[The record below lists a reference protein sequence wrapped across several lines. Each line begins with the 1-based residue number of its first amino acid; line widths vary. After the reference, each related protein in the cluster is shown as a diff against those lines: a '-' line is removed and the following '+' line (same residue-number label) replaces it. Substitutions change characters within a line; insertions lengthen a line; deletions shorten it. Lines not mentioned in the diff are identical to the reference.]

1 MRHRHIVLTAIAAL
15 TVTQAQA
22 ADKPHNLILF
32 VPDGMRAKMV
42 TPETAPTMAAI
53 RDQGVNFQNSH
64 SMFPTFTMPNAS
76 AMATGHWLGDTGV
89 FSNVIYTGYNVAAG
103 NAGVTPTLEN
113 DAVLGSV
120 DQHNGGNF
128 LDETALLS
136 AARRSGL
143 STAAIGKVGPILIFD
158 HIDRAGAPT
167 IVVDDATGSPAG
179 IPLAPEV
186 SDALKQASLPLAAP
200 SRGANGDAGTMS
212 KPGTTVANVT
222 QQNYFVDVATKVVLP
237 MFKARNQPFVLV
249 FWSRDPDGSQH
260 NQGDSL
266 GKITPGIN
274 GPTSLAAI
282 KNADDDLAKLRA
294 ALDRLGLA
302 ANTDIVVSADHGFTT
317 ISKENKT
324 SEAAQA
330 HYADVPEGLLPPG
343 FLALDLAAA
352 TGSPLLDPSDGD
364 APIAAGHHPKAGSA
378 IIGKNPAHPDFVVAA
393 NGGSDLVYIPSG
405 DRQLAER
412 AVAALLKED
421 YVSGLFVDDR
431 FGKIPGTLP
440 LSAIGL
446 HGNAVTPVPAIV
458 VNFRSYTSGCAIPT
472 NCTVE
477 IADTPLQQ
485 GQGQHGSFSR
495 GETLNFMAAIGPD
508 FKTGFADPAPVSN
521 ADIGKTLAHV
531 LALKVAA
538 KGKLQGRVISEAMQ
552 GGAVPKVSSGVLR
565 GPAAADGLATVVT
578 YQEIQA
584 TRYFDAAGFPGR
596 TFGLYLPKTPT
607 TKTASASH

>member
-1 MRHRHIVLTAIAAL
+1 MRNWQPALALIAAF
-15 TVTQAQA
+15 TVTPAQA

-42 TPETAPTMAAI
+42 TPENAPTMAAI

-76 AMATGHWLGDTGV
+76 ALATGHWLGDTGV
-89 FSNVIYTGYNVAAG
+89 FGNTLYTGYNVAAG
-103 NAGVTPTLEN
+103 NAGVMAPLEN
-113 DAVLGSV
+113 DAVQGSL
-120 DQHNGGNF
+120 DQHMGGNF

-136 AARRSGL
+136 AARRAGL
-143 STAAIGKVGPILIFD
+143 STAAVGKLGPVLIFD
-158 HIDRAGAPT
+158 HVDRAGAPT
-167 IVVDDATGSPAG
+167 IIVDDATGTANG

-186 SDALKQASLPLAAP
+186 SDALTQASLPLAAP

-212 KPGTTVANVT
+212 RPGTTVANVT
-222 QQNYFVDVATKVVLP
+222 QQNYFIDVATKVVLP

-266 GKITPGIN
+266 GTVTPGIN

-294 ALDRLGLA
+294 ALDQLGLA
-302 ANTDIVVSADHGFTT
+302 ANTNIVVSADHGFATV
-317 ISKENKT
+317 SKESKT
-324 SEAAQA
+324 SGAARA
-330 HYADVPEGLLPPG
+330 HYADVPEGMLPPG
-343 FLALDLAAA
+343 FLALDLAGAL
-352 TGSPLLDPSDGD
+352 GGLLVDPGDGD
-364 APIAAGHHPKAGSA
+364 APITAGQHPKSGSA
-378 IIGKNPAHPDFVVAA
+378 IIGKNPAHPDFVIAA

-405 DRQLAER
+405 NRRLAAR

-431 FGKIPGTLP
+431 FGRIPGTLP

-446 HGNAVTPVPAIV
+446 RGDAVTPVPAIV
-458 VNFRSYTSGCAIPT
+458 VNFRSYASGCPIPT

-477 IADTPLQQ
+477 MADTPLQQ
-485 GQGQHGSFSR
+485 GQGMHGGFSR

-521 ADIGKTLAHV
+521 ADIGRTLARV
-531 LALKVAA
+531 LGLKIEAR
-538 KGKLQGRVISEAMQ
+538 GKLQGRVIAEALP
-552 GGAVPKVSSGVLR
+552 GGASPKVISGTLR
-565 GPAAADGLATVVT
+565 GPAAAGGLATVLA
-578 YQEIQA
+578 YQEAQGA
-584 TRYFDAAGFPGR
+584 RYFDAAGFSGR
-596 TFGLYLPKTPT
+596 TMGLDLPKA
-607 TKTASASH
+607 TASR

>member
-1 MRHRHIVLTAIAAL
+1 MRHWQIVLTAIAAL

-22 ADKPHNLILF
+22 ADRPHNLILF

-64 SMFPTFTMPNAS
+64 SMFPTFTMPNSS

-89 FSNVIYTGYNVAAG
+89 FSNNIYAGYNVG
-103 NAGVTPTLEN
+103 NTGVTPSLEN
-113 DAVLGSV
+113 DTVLGSV

-136 AARRSGL
+136 AARHAGL

-158 HIDRAGAPT
+158 HVDRAGAPT
-167 IVVDDATGSPAG
+167 IVVDDATGTANG
-179 IPLAPEV
+179 IPLAPEI

-200 SRGANGDAGTMS
+200 SRGANGETGTMS
-212 KPGTTVANVT
+212 KPGTTVANIT
-222 QQNYFVDVATKVVLP
+222 QQNYFVDVATKIVLP
-237 MFKARNQPFVLV
+237 MFKARNQPFVMV

-266 GKITPGIN
+266 GTVTPGIN

-282 KNADDDLAKLRA
+282 KNADDDLARLRA
-294 ALDRLGLA
+294 TLDQLGLSA
-302 ANTDIVVSADHGFTT
+302 TTDIVISADHGFAT
-317 ISKENKT
+317 ISKESKT
-324 SEAAQA
+324 SAAAHA
-330 HYADVPEGLLPPG
+330 HYDDVPDGMLPPG
-343 FLALDLAAA
+343 FLALDIAAA
-352 TGSPLLDPSDGD
+352 MSSPLLDPADSD
-364 APIAAGHHPKAGSA
+364 APIAAGRHPKAGSG

-405 DRQLAER
+405 NRHLAER

-421 YVSGLFVDDR
+421 YISGLFVDDR

-446 HGNAVTPVPAIV
+446 HGSAVTPVPAIV
-458 VNFRSYTSGCAIPT
+458 VNFRSYTSGCKVPT
-472 NCTVE
+472 NCTVT
-477 IADTPLQQ
+477 IADSPLQQ

-508 FKTGFADPAPVSN
+508 FKAGFADAAPVSN
-521 ADIGKTLAHV
+521 ADIGMTMAHV
-531 LALKVAA
+531 LGLKIAA
-538 KGKLQGRVISEAMQ
+538 KGKLQGRVIAEATP
-552 GGAVPKVSSGVLR
+552 GGAAPKVTAGTLR
-565 GPAAADGLATVVT
+565 GPAAADGLATVLL
-578 YQEIQA
+578 YQEAQG
-584 TRYFDAAGFPGR
+584 TRYFDAAGFPDR
-596 TFGLYLPKTPT
+596 TMGLYLPKA
-607 TKTASASH
+607 TASR

>member
-1 MRHRHIVLTAIAAL
+1 MRHWHIVLTAIAAL
-15 TVTQAQA
+15 TVSAQAQA

-42 TPETAPTMAAI
+42 TPENAPTMAAI

-64 SMFPTFTMPNAS
+64 SLFPTFTMPNAS
-76 AMATGHWLGDTGV
+76 ALATGHWFGDTGV
-89 FSNVIYTGYNVAAG
+89 FSNVVYTGYNVAAG

-136 AARRSGL
+136 AARSAGL

-167 IVVDDATGSPAG
+167 IIVDDATGSATG

-200 SRGANGDAGTMS
+200 SRGANGETGTMS

-266 GKITPGIN
+266 GKIVPGIN

-282 KNADDDLAKLRA
+282 KNADDDLARLRA
-294 ALDRLGLA
+294 TLDQLGLS
-302 ANTDIVVSADHGFTT
+302 ANTDIVVSADHGFMT
-317 ISKENKT
+317 ISKESKT
-324 SEAAQA
+324 SAAA
-330 HYADVPEGLLPPG
+330 HTHYADVPEGLLPPG
-343 FLALDLAAA
+343 FLALDIAAA
-352 TGSPLLDPSDGD
+352 MGSPLIDPSDSD
-364 APIAAGHHPKAGSA
+364 APIAAGQHPKAGSA

-405 DRQLAER
+405 NRQLAQR

-446 HGNAVTPVPAIV
+446 HGNAVMPVPSIV

-472 NCTVE
+472 NCTVD

-508 FKTGFADPAPVSN
+508 FKAGFADPAPVSN

-531 LALKVAA
+531 LGLKIAA

-552 GGAVPKVSSGVLR
+552 GGAVPKVSSGVVR
-565 GPAAADGLATVVT
+565 GPAGGDGLATVLT
-578 YQEIQA
+578 YQEAQG

-596 TFGLYLPKTPT
+596 TFGLYLPKT
-607 TKTASASH
+607 TASR

>member
-1 MRHRHIVLTAIAAL
+1 MRNWQPALALIAAF

-42 TPETAPTMAAI
+42 TPENAPTMAAI

-76 AMATGHWLGDTGV
+76 ALATGHWLGDTGV
-89 FSNVIYTGYNVAAG
+89 FGNTLYTGYNVAAG
-103 NAGVTPTLEN
+103 NAGVMAPLEN
-113 DAVLGSV
+113 DAVQGSL
-120 DQHNGGNF
+120 DQHMGGNF

-136 AARRSGL
+136 AARRAGL
-143 STAAIGKVGPILIFD
+143 STAAIGKLGPVLIFD
-158 HIDRAGAPT
+158 HVDRAGAPT
-167 IVVDDATGSPAG
+167 IIVDDATGTANG

-186 SDALKQASLPLAAP
+186 SDALTQASLPLAAP

-212 KPGTTVANVT
+212 RPGTTVANVT
-222 QQNYFVDVATKVVLP
+222 QQNYFIDVATKVVLP

-266 GKITPGIN
+266 GTVTPGIN

-294 ALDRLGLA
+294 ALDQFGLA
-302 ANTDIVVSADHGFTT
+302 ANTNIVVSADHGFATV
-317 ISKENKT
+317 SKESKT
-324 SEAAQA
+324 SGAARA
-330 HYADVPEGLLPPG
+330 HYADVPEGMLPPG
-343 FLALDLAAA
+343 FLALDLAGAL
-352 TGSPLLDPSDGD
+352 GGLLVDPGDGD
-364 APIAAGHHPKAGSA
+364 APITAGQHPKSGSA
-378 IIGKNPAHPDFVVAA
+378 IIGKNPAHPDFVIAA

-405 DRQLAER
+405 NRRLAAR

-431 FGKIPGTLP
+431 FGRIPGTLP

-446 HGNAVTPVPAIV
+446 RGDAVTPVPAIV
-458 VNFRSYTSGCAIPT
+458 VNFRSYASGCPIPT

-477 IADTPLQQ
+477 MADTPLQQ
-485 GQGQHGSFSR
+485 GQGMHGGFSR

-521 ADIGKTLAHV
+521 ADIGRTLARV
-531 LALKVAA
+531 LGLKIEAR
-538 KGKLQGRVISEAMQ
+538 GKLQGRVIAEALP
-552 GGAVPKVSSGVLR
+552 GGASPKVISGTLR
-565 GPAAADGLATVVT
+565 GPAAAGGLATVLA
-578 YQEIQA
+578 YQEAQGA
-584 TRYFDAAGFPGR
+584 RYFDAAGFSGR
-596 TFGLYLPKTPT
+596 TMGLDLPKA
-607 TKTASASH
+607 TASR

>member
-1 MRHRHIVLTAIAAL
+1 MRHRQIALAAIAAL
-15 TVTQAQA
+15 GITQASA
-22 ADKPHNLILF
+22 ADRPHNVILF
-32 VPDGMRAKMV
+32 VPDGLRAKMV
-42 TPETAPTMAAI
+42 TPQTAPTMAAI

-64 SMFPTFTMPNAS
+64 SMYPTFTMPNSS
-76 AMATGHWLGDTGV
+76 AMATGHWIGDTGV
-89 FSNVIYTGYNVAAG
+89 FGNTIYPGYNVG
-103 NAGVTPTLEN
+103 NSGVTPSLEN

-136 AARRSGL
+136 SARHAGL

-167 IVVDDATGSPAG
+167 IVVDDATGTAAG

-186 SDALKQASLPLAAP
+186 SDALKQAALPLAAP
-200 SRGANGDAGTMS
+200 SRGANGETGTMS

-222 QQNYFVDVATKVVLP
+222 QQNYFVNVATKIVLP
-237 MFKARNQPFVLV
+237 MFKARNRPFVMV

-266 GKITPGIN
+266 GQVTPGIN

-282 KNADDDLAKLRA
+282 RNADDDLAKLRA
-294 ALDRLGLA
+294 ALDQLGLA
-302 ANTDIVVSADHGFTT
+302 ATTDIVVSADHGFTT
-317 ISKENKT
+317 ISKESK
-324 SEAAQA
+324 SSAAARA
-330 HYADVPEGLLPPG
+330 HYADVPDGMLPPG
-343 FLALDLAAA
+343 FLALDLATAMGA
-352 TGSPLLDPSDGD
+352 PLGDPSDGD
-364 APIAAGHHPKAGSA
+364 APIAADHHPKAGSA

-405 DRQLAER
+405 SRQLAER
-412 AVAALLKED
+412 AIAALLKED

-431 FGKIPGTLP
+431 FGRIPGTLP

-446 HGNAVTPVPAIV
+446 HGSAVTPAPAII

-485 GQGQHGSFSR
+485 GQGMHGSFSR

-508 FKTGFADPAPVSN
+508 FKAGFADPAPVSN

-531 LALKVAA
+531 LGLNIAA
-538 KGKLQGRVISEAMQ
+538 KGKLQGRVIAEAMP
-552 GGAVPKVSSGVLR
+552 GGAAPKVSSGALH
-565 GPAAADGLATVVT
+565 GPTAADGHATVLV
-578 YQEIQA
+578 YQETQG

-596 TFGLYLPKTPT
+596 TMGLYLPKA
-607 TKTASASH
+607 TAAR

>member
-1 MRHRHIVLTAIAAL
+1 MRHWQIALAAITAL

-42 TPETAPTMAAI
+42 TPENAPTMAAI

-89 FSNVIYTGYNVAAG
+89 FSNNIYAGYNVAAG
-103 NAGVTPTLEN
+103 NAGVTPSLEN
-113 DAVLGSV
+113 DAVQGSL
-120 DQHNGGNF
+120 DQHEGGNF
-128 LDETALLS
+128 RDETALLS
-136 AARRSGL
+136 AARRAGL
-143 STAAIGKVGPILIFD
+143 STAAIGKLGPILIFD
-158 HIDRAGAPT
+158 HIDRGGAPT
-167 IVVDDATGSPAG
+167 IIVDDATGTANG
-179 IPLAPEV
+179 IPLAPEI

-212 KPGTTVANVT
+212 KPGTTVANVV

-237 MFKARNQPFVLV
+237 MFKTRNQPFVLV

-266 GKITPGIN
+266 GKVTPGIN

-282 KNADDDLAKLRA
+282 KNADDDLARLRA
-294 ALDRLGLA
+294 ALDQLGLSA
-302 ANTDIVVSADHGFTT
+302 TTDIVVSADHGFTT
-317 ISKENKT
+317 VSKESKT
-324 SEAAQA
+324 SAAAHA
-330 HYADVPEGLLPPG
+330 HYADVPEGMLPPG

-352 TGSPLLDPSDGD
+352 MSAPLVDPGDGD
-364 APIAAGHHPKAGSA
+364 APIAAGQHPKGGSA

-405 DRQLAER
+405 NRQLAER

-421 YVSGLFVDDR
+421 YISGLFVDDR
-431 FGKIPGTLP
+431 FGRIPGTLP

-446 HGNAVTPVPAIV
+446 HGDAVTPVPSIV
-458 VNFRSYTSGCAIPT
+458 VNFRSYTSGCAVPT

-477 IADTPLQQ
+477 IADAPQQQ

-508 FKTGFADPAPVSN
+508 FRTGFADTAPVSN

-531 LALKVAA
+531 LGLKIEA
-538 KGKLQGRVISEAMQ
+538 KGKLQGRVIAEALP
-552 GGAVPKVSSGVLR
+552 GGATPKVTSGTLR
-565 GPAAADGLATVVT
+565 GPAAADGLATVLL
-578 YQEIQA
+578 YQEAQG

-596 TFGLYLPKTPT
+596 TMGLNLPKT
-607 TKTASASH
+607 TASR

>member
-1 MRHRHIVLTAIAAL
+1 MRHWQIVLTAIAAL

-64 SMFPTFTMPNAS
+64 SMFPTFTMPNSS

-89 FSNVIYTGYNVAAG
+89 FSNNVYAGYNLA
-103 NAGVTPTLEN
+103 NAGVTPSLEN
-113 DAVLGSV
+113 DAAQGSL

-136 AARRSGL
+136 AARHAGL

-158 HIDRAGAPT
+158 HVDRAGAPT
-167 IVVDDATGSPAG
+167 IIVDDATGTPSG
-179 IPLAPEV
+179 IPLAPEI

-200 SRGANGDAGTMS
+200 TRSANGETGTMS
-212 KPGTTVANVT
+212 KPGTTVANIT
-222 QQNYFVDVATKVVLP
+222 QQNYFVDVATKIVLP

-266 GKITPGIN
+266 GKVTPGIN

-282 KNADDDLAKLRA
+282 KNADDDLARLRA
-294 ALDRLGLA
+294 TLDQLGLSA
-302 ANTDIVVSADHGFTT
+302 TTDIVISADHGFAT
-317 ISKENKT
+317 ISKESKT
-324 SEAAQA
+324 SAAAQA
-330 HYADVPEGLLPPG
+330 HYADVAKGMLPPG
-343 FLALDLAAA
+343 FLALDIAAA
-352 TGSPLLDPSDGD
+352 EGAPVLDPTDSDN
-364 APIAAGHHPKAGSA
+364 PIAAGQHPKAGSA
-378 IIGKNPAHPDFVVAA
+378 IIGKNPAHPNYIVAA
-393 NGGSDLVYIPSG
+393 NGGSDLVYVPSG
-405 DRQLAER
+405 NRQLVEH
-412 AVAALLKED
+412 AVATLLKED

-431 FGKIPGTLP
+431 FGHIAGTLP

-446 HGNAVTPVPAIV
+446 HGSAVTPVPSIV
-458 VNFRSYTSGCAIPT
+458 VNFRSYTSGCEVPT
-472 NCTVE
+472 NCTVT
-477 IADTPLQQ
+477 IADSPLQQ

-508 FKTGFADPAPVSN
+508 FKAGFADPAPVSN
-521 ADIGKTLAHV
+521 ADIGRTMAHV
-531 LALKVAA
+531 LGLKIAA
-538 KGKLQGRVISEAMQ
+538 KGKLQGRVIAEAML
-552 GGAVPKVSSGVLR
+552 GGAAPKVTSGTLR
-565 GPAAADGLATVVT
+565 GPAAADGLATVLL
-578 YQEIQA
+578 YQEA
-584 TRYFDAAGFPGR
+584 EGTRYFDAAGFPNR
-596 TFGLYLPKTPT
+596 TMGLYLPKA
-607 TKTASASH
+607 TASR

>member
-1 MRHRHIVLTAIAAL
+1 MRHWRIALTAIAAL
-15 TVTQAQA
+15 TVIAQAQA

-136 AARRSGL
+136 AARRAGL

-167 IVVDDATGSPAG
+167 IVVDDATGSASG

-186 SDALKQASLPLAAP
+186 SDALKQAALPLTAP
-200 SRGANGDAGTMS
+200 SRGANGEAGTMA

-237 MFKARNQPFVLV
+237 MFKARNQSFVLV

-282 KNADDDLAKLRA
+282 KNADDDLARLRA
-294 ALDRLGLA
+294 ALDQLGLA

-317 ISKENKT
+317 ISKESKT

-352 TGSPLLDPSDGD
+352 TGSPLLDPSDSD

-405 DRQLAER
+405 NRQLAER
-412 AVAALLKED
+412 AIAALLKED
-421 YVSGLFVDDR
+421 YISGLFVDDR

-508 FKTGFADPAPVSN
+508 FKAGFADPAPVSN

-531 LALKVAA
+531 LGLNVAA

-552 GGAVPKVSSGVLR
+552 GGTLPKVTSGVLH
-565 GPAAADGLATVVT
+565 GPAAADGLATVLT
-578 YQEIQA
+578 YQEAQG

-596 TFGLYLPKTPT
+596 TFGLYLPTAA

>member
-1 MRHRHIVLTAIAAL
+1 MRHWHIVLTAIAAL

-64 SMFPTFTMPNAS
+64 SMFPTFTMPNSS
-76 AMATGHWLGDTGV
+76 AMATGHWIGDTGV
-89 FSNVIYTGYNVAAG
+89 FSNTIYAGYNLG
-103 NAGVTPTLEN
+103 NSGVTPSLEN
-113 DAVLGSV
+113 DAAQGSL
-120 DQHNGGNF
+120 DQHNRGNF

-136 AARRSGL
+136 AARLAGL
-143 STAAIGKVGPILIFD
+143 STAGIGKVGPILIFD
-158 HIDRAGAPT
+158 HLDRTGAPT
-167 IVVDDATGSPAG
+167 IIVDDATGTPAG
-179 IPLAPEV
+179 IPLAPEI

-200 SRGANGDAGTMS
+200 SRGANGETGTMS
-212 KPGTTVANVT
+212 KPGTTTPNIT
-222 QQNYFVDVATKVVLP
+222 QQNYFVDVATKIVLP
-237 MFKARNQPFVLV
+237 MFKARNQPFVMV

-266 GKITPGIN
+266 GKVVPGIN

-294 ALDRLGLA
+294 TLDQLGLA
-302 ANTDIVVSADHGFTT
+302 ANTDIVISADHGFTT
-317 ISKENKT
+317 ISKESKT
-324 SEAAQA
+324 SVAARA
-330 HYADVPEGLLPPG
+330 HYDDVPDGMLPPG
-343 FLALDLAAA
+343 FLALDIAAA
-352 TGSPLLDPSDGD
+352 VGSPLLDPTDSD
-364 APIAAGHHPKAGSA
+364 APVTSGHHPKAGSA

-405 DRQLAER
+405 SRQLAER
-412 AVAALLKED
+412 AVAALLKQD
-421 YVSGLFVDDR
+421 YISGLFVDDR

-446 HGNAVTPVPAIV
+446 HGSAVTPVPAIV
-458 VNFRSYTSGCAIPT
+458 VNFRSYTSGCEVPT

-495 GETLNFMAAIGPD
+495 AETLNFMAAIGPD
-508 FKTGFADPAPVSN
+508 FKAGFVDTAPVSN
-521 ADIGKTLAHV
+521 ADIGKTMAHV
-531 LALKVAA
+531 LGLKITA
-538 KGKLQGRVISEAMQ
+538 KGKLQGRVIAE
-552 GGAVPKVSSGVLR
+552 AVPGGKLPKVTSGTLR
-565 GPAAADGLATVVT
+565 GPAAPDGLATHVL
-578 YQEIQA
+578 YQEAQG
-584 TRYFDAAGFPGR
+584 TRYFDAAGFPNR
-596 TFGLYLPKTPT
+596 TLGLDLPKPPT
-607 TKTASASH
+607 TKTANASR